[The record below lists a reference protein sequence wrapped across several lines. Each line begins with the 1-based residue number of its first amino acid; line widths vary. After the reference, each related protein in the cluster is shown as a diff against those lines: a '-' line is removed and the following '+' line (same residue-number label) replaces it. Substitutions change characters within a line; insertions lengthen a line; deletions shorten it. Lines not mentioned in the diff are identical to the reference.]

1 MRRKYTRR
9 GGKYSRKRHLGR
21 KKMGRGRTSRLQRGG
36 NPVFVGSPWITS
48 SPQTWGASNYYPL
61 NPEGS
66 GSGDP
71 LNLLLGTRG
80 TSPNMMGGRRYR
92 KKKGK
97 SKRKSKKGKSK
108 RRRRRSMKQKGG
120 YQGDMMFQ
128 NGVNMVRNVGTGLG
142 DIVRGFE
149 GYPKGMSPMPVD
161 QPAMNKTDMPI
172 SMPADVD
179 SLYQSAQDQ
188 VGSIGA

>member
-1 MRRKYTRR
+1 
-9 GGKYSRKRHLGR
+9 
-21 KKMGRGRTSRLQRGG
+21 
-36 NPVFVGSPWITS
+36 
-48 SPQTWGASNYYPL
+48 
-61 NPEGS
+61 
-66 GSGDP
+66 
-71 LNLLLGTRG
+71 
-80 TSPNMMGGRRYR
+80 MMGGRRYR
-92 KKKGK
+92 RKNGK